1 MSITTH
7 IFFLVME
14 PVKIYSLS
22 NFIKYT
28 IQYCYTMLYILYPQD
43 LFTLWLEVCNFCPLS
58 HISPSPNP
66 LPLGI
71 NLFSV
76 SVRLLFSLCKISYV
90 GKIILIFLCFSD
102 ISFNMIISRSTHIA
116 TNGIIS
122 VFLWLSNIPLFIL
135 AHLS

>member
-76 SVRLLFSLCKISYV
+76 SVIFIFCLFV
-90 GKIILIFLCFSD
+90 
-102 ISFNMIISRSTHIA
+102 SFRFYI
-116 TNGIIS
+116 
-122 VFLWLSNIPLFIL
+122 
-135 AHLS
+135 